1 MDTTVRD
8 NKRQRK
14 EEEDAMKCKQQ
25 QKRQK
30 ILETQQQRYQAAINK
45 CLVSKQALTMA
56 DFTALVKQA
65 SEKGD
70 TPIKKGRDEI
80 IKQLEERFHRL
91 SKYLPSSSCTEVMLH
106 IANQP
111 ATKKKNNTQNSHN
124 LEDRTS
130 DFGDF
135 RTECTE
141 INCMATSSTMEIQ
154 NVSEDVAS
162 TLLQLASGSTVYNL

>member
-1 MDTTVRD
+1 
-8 NKRQRK
+8 
-14 EEEDAMKCKQQ
+14 
-25 QKRQK
+25 
-30 ILETQQQRYQAAINK
+30 
-45 CLVSKQALTMA
+45 
-56 DFTALVKQA
+56 
-65 SEKGD
+65 
-70 TPIKKGRDEI
+70 
-80 IKQLEERFHRL
+80 
-91 SKYLPSSSCTEVMLH
+91 MLH

-111 ATKKKNNTQNSHN
+111 ATKKKNNTQKSHN

-162 TLLQLASGSTVYNL
+162 MLLEFANASTVFGL